1 MSSQRDAVVSPTT
14 TGPGWNREGMTQDAV
29 LHALAVLKEANPG
42 LRKTL
47 ISLGVNYC
55 GDDVFDVATRAQKLF
70 AHDNNVWV
78 EACPGSLEIERDVLA
93 FSAGLLSGGEA
104 GVLATMTSGGT
115 ESIFNAVHAA
125 RERAAKL
132 RPDVTNP
139 KWICSFNAHPAIT
152 KACHYLGIE
161 LVRMPDKAFRA
172 DVEAIAAAVDERTI
186 GIYGSTPCF
195 PFGLY
200 DDIPALGKLAL
211 ERDLWLHCD
220 ACVGGFLAPFFA
232 RLGEPVPPWDFS
244 VPGVTSIS
252 ADIHKFAYGLKPASV
267 TAWRDGSLLEYHRSG
282 VVVNDW
288 PLGHYESAGFVGSR
302 PAGSVAAA
310 WAVIHLLGEQGYLER
325 TREVLRVRNAL
336 LTGLAAIDGIS
347 FPVPSPEL
355 QIVTYAGD
363 GGVSVDQIMR
373 GMEERG
379 WIHFSDAAPPL
390 LMFVI
395 DPSAGEILDDYLSDL
410 AAVVRLARE
419 GAFLSDQA
427 AKAY

>member
-1 MSSQRDAVVSPTT
+1 MTSSGDAGLPK
-14 TGPGWNREGMTQDAV
+14 EGMSADQV
-29 LHALAVLKEANPG
+29 LEALQGFKAANPG
-42 LRKTL
+42 LMKTL
-47 ISLGVNYC
+47 MSLGVNYC
-55 GDDVFDVATRAQKLF
+55 GDDVFDIATRAHTLF

-93 FSAGLLSGGEA
+93 FAAGLLSGGEA
-104 GVLATMTSGGT
+104 GVVATMTSGGT

-132 RPDVTNP
+132 RPDVKDP

-161 LVRMPDKAFRA
+161 LVRVPDKDFRA
-172 DVEAIAAAVDERTI
+172 DVEAIAEAVDDGTI

-200 DDIPALGKLAL
+200 DDIPALGRLAL

-267 TAWRDGSLLEYHRSG
+267 TAWRDCITARVPPLG

-302 PAGSVAAA
+302 PTGSVAAA
-310 WAVIHLLGEQGYLER
+310 WAVTHLLGEEGYLAR
-325 TREVLRVRNAL
+325 AREILRVRTAL
-336 LTGLAAIDGIS
+336 LEGLAAIEGVHLPI
-347 FPVPSPEL
+347 PRPEL

-363 GGVSVDQIMR
+363 GVSVDQIMR

-379 WIHFSDAAPPL
+379 WIHFSDSQPPL

-395 DPSAGEILDDYLSDL
+395 DPSAGAILDDYLADL
-410 AAVVRLARE
+410 AGVVERARE
-419 GAFLSDQA
+419 GAFTTDQA

>member
-1 MSSQRDAVVSPTT
+1 MTMSGDAGLPK
-14 TGPGWNREGMTQDAV
+14 EGMSADQV
-29 LHALAVLKEANPG
+29 LEALRGFKAANPG
-42 LRKTL
+42 LMKTL
-47 ISLGVNYC
+47 MSLGVNYC
-55 GDDVFDVATRAQKLF
+55 GDDVFDIATRAHTLF

-93 FSAGLLSGGEA
+93 FAAGLLSGGEA
-104 GVLATMTSGGT
+104 GVVATMTSGGT

-125 RERAAKL
+125 RERAAKR
-132 RPDVTNP
+132 RPEVKDP

-161 LVRMPDKAFRA
+161 LVRVPDKDFRA
-172 DVEAIAAAVDERTI
+172 DVEAIAGAVDERTI

-200 DDIPALGKLAL
+200 DDIPALGRLAL

-220 ACVGGFLAPFFA
+220 ACVGGFLAPFFK

-244 VPGVTSIS
+244 VPGVTSMS

-267 TAWRDGSLLEYHRSG
+267 TAWRDASLLEYHRSG

-302 PAGSVAAA
+302 PTGSVAAA
-310 WAVIHLLGEQGYLER
+310 WAVTHLLGEEGYLAR
-325 TREVLRVRNAL
+325 AREILRVRTAL
-336 LTGLAAIDGIS
+336 LEGLAAIEGVHLPI
-347 FPVPSPEL
+347 PRPEL

-363 GGVSVDQIMR
+363 GVSVDQIMR

-379 WIHFSDAAPPL
+379 WIHFSDSQPPL

-395 DPSAGEILDDYLSDL
+395 DPSAGGILDDYLADL
-410 AAVVRLARE
+410 AGVVERARE
-419 GAFLSDQA
+419 GAFTTDQA